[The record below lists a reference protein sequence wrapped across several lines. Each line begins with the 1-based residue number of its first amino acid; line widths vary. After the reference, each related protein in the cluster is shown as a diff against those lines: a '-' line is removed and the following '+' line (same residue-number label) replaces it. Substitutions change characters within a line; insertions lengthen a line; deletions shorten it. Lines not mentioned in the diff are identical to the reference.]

1 MAAGAVGY
9 RAMPAAGPRRRLLA
23 RGGLGLAAAA
33 LSGCGFALRGAT
45 ELPFRTFYS
54 SAGQTSPFGG
64 EMRRAIRTN
73 GATVVDRRED
83 AEVRF
88 DLLSEAIEREISA
101 LSTSGRPR
109 EFQLRYRI
117 RWQVRDA
124 AERDLIPATEM
135 LLRRSITVLD
145 LQGLVNPDEEALL
158 FRDMRIDAVSQILR
172 RLSTLKGLR

>member
-1 MAAGAVGY
+1 VPRVVAPGTSAVRAQRRQVLGAV
-9 RAMPAAGPRRRLLA
+9 AL
-23 RGGLGLAAAA
+23 A
-33 LSGCGFALRGAT
+33 LSGASLAGCGFQLRGVT

-54 SAGQTSPFGG
+54 SVAQTSPFGG

-73 GATVVDRRED
+73 GATVVERRED

-117 RWQVRDA
+117 RWHVRDT

-145 LQGLVNPDEEALL
+145 VQGLVNPDEEALL
-158 FRDMRIDAVSQILR
+158 FRDMRIDAVNQILR
-172 RLSTLKGLR
+172 RLSTLKGLP

>member
-1 MAAGAVGY
+1 MAARAVGP
-9 RAMPAAGPRRRLLA
+9 RPAPAPGRRRVLA
-23 RGGLGLAAAA
+23 AGGLGLAAGM
-33 LSGCGFALRGAT
+33 LGGCGFKLRGVT

-54 SAGQTSPFGG
+54 SVSQTSQFGG

-73 GATVVDRRED
+73 GATIVERRED

-124 AERDLIPATEM
+124 GERDLIPVSEM
-135 LLRRSITVLD
+135 LLRRAITVLD
-145 LQGLVNPDEEALL
+145 VQGLVNPDEEALL
-158 FRDMRIDAVSQILR
+158 FRDMRIDAVNQILR
-172 RLSTLKGLR
+172 RLSTLKVGA